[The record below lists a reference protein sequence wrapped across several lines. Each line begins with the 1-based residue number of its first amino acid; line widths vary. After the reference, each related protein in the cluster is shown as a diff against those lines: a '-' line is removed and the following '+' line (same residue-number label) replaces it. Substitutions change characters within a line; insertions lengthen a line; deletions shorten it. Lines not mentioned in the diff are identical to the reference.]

1 MRERLWNTE
10 YMKVKEDG
18 RRWDG
23 LSGGKCGREGLTKAK
38 DACKNL
44 MGILFFVS

>member
-10 YMKVKEDG
+10 YMEVKEDG

-23 LSGGKCGREGLTKAK
+23 LIGGGKENVGERDNK
-38 DACKNL
+38 
-44 MGILFFVS
+44 S

>member
-10 YMKVKEDG
+10 YMKVKENG

-23 LSGGKCGREGLTKAK
+23 LSGGDKENVGER
-38 DACKNL
+38 D
-44 MGILFFVS
+44 